1 MKIIH
6 CSDLHLDSK
15 METNLNKEKAR
26 ERKNEILITFEK
38 MVNYAK
44 DNDVKI
50 IIIAGDLFDKKNI
63 TVKAKKTV
71 RNSIISNPEIDFI
84 YLKGNHDEAGFI
96 DEDEELPQ
104 NLKTFNSYN
113 WTTYNY
119 ENLTISGIEFGNLE
133 NYEIYNSLILEKNK
147 TNIVVMHGQESETDV
162 KDKTEII
169 NIKSLK
175 NKNIDYLALG
185 HIHTYKQE
193 KLDNRGIYCY
203 SGCLEGRGFDE
214 CGEKGFVLLELD
226 NNKIKTKFVPFASR
240 TLYEVNVDLTGITES
255 SEIEKK
261 ITEQIINIPQ
271 TSLVKLVL
279 GGEVEI
285 GEQRDIE
292 YLTKKFESNFYY
304 LKIIDKPH
312 IKIDYMKYQN
322 DISLKGEF
330 IRTVIEQ
337 KDLTEEEKSK
347 IISTGIK
354 ALSGE
359 DI

>member
-113 WTTYNY
+113 WTTYEY
-119 ENLTISGIEFGNLE
+119 ENITISGIEFGNIE

-147 TNIVVMHGQESETDV
+147 TNIVVLHGQESETDI
-162 KDKTEII
+162 KDKADVI
-169 NIKSLK
+169 NLKALK

-214 CGEKGFVLLELD
+214 CGEKGFVLLEFE
-226 NNKIKTKFVPFASR
+226 NNKIKTKFIPFASR
-240 TLYEVNVDLTGITES
+240 TLYEVNVDLTGTYDNN
-255 SEIEKK
+255 EIEKRIIEK
-261 ITEQIINIPQ
+261 IKDIPK

-279 GGEVEI
+279 GGEIEI

-347 IISTGIK
+347 ILSTGIR